1 MNYTTRWTEL
11 DMERRLNEVE
21 VIGGEPEIAS
31 LFRDLFRIVHMQQ
44 SQIDALVAL
53 RQRDIARR
61 TPMWDGFKVAEVAR

>member
-11 DMERRLNEVE
+11 DVERRLNEVE

-31 LFRDLFRIVHMQQ
+31 LFRDLYQILNMQQ

-61 TPMWDGFKVAEVAR
+61 VPMWEGFSVEEADA